1 MIDNRRQ
8 LSCLNNAERH
18 FGVALNDNV
27 LSCRCNYTKIG
38 FELMERPP
46 YAPDLIRSDC

>member
-1 MIDNRRQ
+1 MTDNWRK

-27 LSCRCNYTKIG
+27 LSYNYTKIG

-46 YAPDLIRSDC
+46 YAPDLVRSDC